1 MTAKI
6 FAIIVALLAALHG
19 HLTVA
24 GASVSVQA
32 LVLILLLAL
41 AAAATAVAARP
52 VLAFR
57 SSPSPRHVWR
67 CA

>member
-1 MTAKI
+1 MTAKLV
-6 FAIIVALLAALHG
+6 ALAVALLAALHG

-41 AAAATAVAARP
+41 CAAAAAVAGRH

-57 SSPSPRHVWR
+57 SSPSPRPVWR